1 MAPDSMAGSGPLL
14 QMGPILVFLVLLAAM
29 VAYGIGVARLR
40 ARGDRWPWSRS
51 AAAAIGFGCLV
62 AVLVLD
68 PVLDLVP
75 VLFPVP
81 PVDAMALPVHAV
93 RHLLLAMAAPLA
105 LAISAPITLALRT
118 CPGRPRRILLTVLHS
133 RLARALTTAPVVLVL
148 DVGAMY
154 GLYLTPLYSATH
166 RHPSL
171 SALVHLH
178 FFLAGCLFSW
188 YLVAVDPM
196 PGRASTRTRMLVL
209 FLAAGSHDLLA
220 KLMYAHLLPQH
231 GGSPGQIRLGAQIM
245 FYGGDVIEIALAVAV
260 LSGWYART
268 GRQLSRARRRQSE
281 TGTGT
286 GTGTGPGTGT
296 GTGTETGTETETG
309 PGTAEVSDE
318 TPGTGTSAR
327 STSRPG

>member
-1 MAPDSMAGSGPLL
+1 
-14 QMGPILVFLVLLAAM
+14 
-29 VAYGIGVARLR
+29 
-40 ARGDRWPWSRS
+40 
-51 AAAAIGFGCLV
+51 V
-62 AVLVLD
+62 AVLVVD

-75 VLFPVP
+75 LLVPVH
-81 PVDAMALPVHAV
+81 PVDVMALPAHAV
-93 RHLLLAMAAPLA
+93 RHLLLAMTAPLA

-118 CPGRPRRILLTVLHS
+118 FAGRPRRTLLTVLHS

-148 DVGAMY
+148 DVGVMY
-154 GLYLTPLYSATH
+154 ALYLTPLYSATH
-166 RHPSL
+166 RHPYL
-171 SALVHLH
+171 SALVHVH

-286 GTGTGPGTGT
+286 GPGS
-296 GTGTETGTETETG
+296 
-309 PGTAEVSDE
+309 AEVSDE